1 MKKRILSIALCLIM
15 LCSLLPISAMA
26 AETYKIWVG
35 GVQITSDNAENVTGD
50 GISGKVSYD
59 AATKTLTLEN
69 ATITGVYDFNTT
81 FHDVAGIYAEMAI
94 TIRLI
99 GENTVTSAFQG
110 GSSYGIFIRYQQLN
124 FSGDGHLTV
133 TAADAPGYWSVGI
146 YNGSD
151 GFTMK
156 ESCSL
161 TAYCST
167 NANVTDAVSNNL
179 RHVTFPESYVA
190 IAGKNHDGSDASV
203 VTSRSSGEYYYIKI
217 DRGGAVTL
225 NANGGAI
232 ASGDVKYYFSDTGA
246 TLPQNVTKE
255 GYIFGGWYD
264 NEDCTGQAVTK
275 IATGDAGAKEYW
287 AKWTAQAPAT
297 QPTTQPTTPATQP
310 TTPTTAP
317 TVPTTA
323 PTVPGTEPGE
333 TPEPPIEP
341 VEPTGAAPSAPA
353 TEPST
358 TPQGSATQPENNQTG
373 TPDDPQDPPIGLL
386 IGIGLGVV
394 AVIAIAIIAVAAKKK
409 SK

>member
-69 ATITGVYDFNTT
+69 ATITGVYDFNTA

-110 GSSYGIFIRYQQLN
+110 GSSYGIFIRYAQLN

-146 YNGSD
+146 YNSSYGI
-151 GFTMK
+151 TLK

-167 NANVTDAVSNNL
+167 NANITDAVYNNL
-179 RHVTFPESYVA
+179 RHVTFPEGYVSIGDQEPDGA
-190 IAGKNHDGSDASV
+190 NATVIGKATYPDY
-203 VTSRSSGEYYYIKI
+203 TYIRI

-225 NANGGAI
+225 NANGGQI
-232 ASGDVKYYFSDTGA
+232 SSGDVTYYFADTGA
-246 TLPQNVTKE
+246 TLPQDIARD

-264 NEDCTGQAVTK
+264 NADCTGQAVTK
-275 IATGDAGAKEYW
+275 IPAGETGDKEYW
-287 AKWTAQAPAT
+287 AKWTEVVPET
-297 QPTTQPTTPATQP
+297 QPTTPSTQPTTPATQP
-310 TTPTTAP
+310 TTPATQP
-317 TVPTTA
+317 TVPTTQ
-323 PTVPGTEPGE
+323 PTEPTTPGTVPSE
-333 TPEPPIEP
+333 
-341 VEPTGAAPSAPA
+341 PA
-353 TEPST
+353 TEPSQSAT
-358 TPQGSATQPENNQTG
+358 EPSTAPQGSATQPENNQTG
-373 TPDDPQDPPIGLL
+373 TPDDPQDPPIGLW

-394 AVIAIAIIAVAAKKK
+394 ALIAIVAVVVTKKK
-409 SK
+409 S